1 MAIAPV
7 AASNLVLYRP
17 GVGSTIA
24 GGFPQLAALVTAV
37 DSTSMI
43 ATLRVTPSVGDPVTA
58 QSVRHAS
65 VAAIGEQ
72 CWSWPAGGGSAG
84 PVTVFQQMLVAS
96 DPTPGIWT
104 PLPCLTGWLTVIE
117 TTPSTSSPAFYSTQ
131 FYLGLAFPA
140 AAPNFPFA
148 KANGSASVTPLIL
161 FTGRVGTLTLD
172 TANFPNPTN
181 FLATIYSGGI

>member
-1 MAIAPV
+1 MAITPASV
-7 AASNLVLYRP
+7 ASTVLFRP
-17 GVGSTIA
+17 GVGSVVP
-24 GGFPQLAALVTAV
+24 GGFPQCAATVTNTDASGLILGLHV
-37 DSTSMI
+37 
-43 ATLRVTPSVGDPVTA
+43 LPPNGSVVNV
-58 QSVRHAS
+58 QSVRHVS
-65 VAAIGEQ
+65 IAAATEQ
-72 CWSWPAGGGSAG
+72 SWSWPAGAAMQPS
-84 PVTVFQQMLVAS
+84 TIFQQMLTAS

-117 TTPSTSSPAFYSTQ
+117 TTPGTSSPAFYSTQ